1 MPNMSYCRF
10 QNTVKDLEDCFN
22 NMDQENSMS
31 ESELDARKKL
41 IHLCAEIV
49 DCFGEEEGFILDA
62 VDEG

>member
-22 NMDQENSMS
+22 HMDQEDSMS
-31 ESELDARKKL
+31 ASERDARKNL
-41 IHLCAEIV
+41 IHRCAEIV
-49 DCFGEEEGFILDA
+49 DNYGKEEGFILDA